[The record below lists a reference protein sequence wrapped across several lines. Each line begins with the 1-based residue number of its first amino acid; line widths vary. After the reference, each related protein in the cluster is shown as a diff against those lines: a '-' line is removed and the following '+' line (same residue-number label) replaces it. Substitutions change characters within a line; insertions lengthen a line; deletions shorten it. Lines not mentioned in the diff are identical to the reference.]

1 MIQREVTD
9 REGTKWN
16 CVQAYTGLQGKL
28 ADKAAELA
36 ETDEGKIPVVCT
48 PSGGAQ
54 SVRLE
59 VKENWYEQLSDD
71 ALVEAIVSQKS

>member
-48 PSGGAQ
+48 PTGGAQ